1 MVTTSTHSHGNNLDI
16 VLTDLLELVSDV
28 FVDSVSC
35 SSYSDHFLVSFTIP
49 VYHNVHNRR
58 RHVFHYGQAN
68 LEGLFSFIEGIDFSV
83 ATHDVNSK
91 WHILTESLFRARD
104 LFIPSSLIYAD
115 SSPPWFNSEIRH
127 RLNCIHTLHRR
138 LKRNPCS
145 SLSLCLAKLESS
157 LTSLISSARSHY
169 EEDLV
174 NTFRF
179 NSKCLYRYLKQK

>member
-1 MVTTSTHSHGNNLDI
+1 M
-16 VLTDLLELVSDV
+16 
-28 FVDSVSC
+28 
-35 SSYSDHFLVSFTIP
+35 
-49 VYHNVHNRR
+49 
-58 RHVFHYGQAN
+58 
-68 LEGLFSFIEGIDFSV
+68 

-127 RLNCIHTLHRR
+127 QLNCIHTLRRR
-138 LKRNPCS
+138 LKRNPSS
-145 SLSLCLAKLESS
+145 SLSLRLANLESS
-157 LTSLISSARSHY
+157 LTSLISLARSDY

-179 NSKCLYRYLKQK
+179 NPKCFYHYLKQKSASPSVPQVVFSVPLTYQPKLNCSTHSSTRCSPTVTSFFLLLTRCQLLLFRYHRFL